1 MFAPAV
7 MRLLGATFGMTF
19 VLALAFMQSA
29 NADGIDRTYPVGE
42 QPGAIA
48 IDPSDG
54 RVYVANRSSSPGFV
68 SRIDPVSGEVTSHST
83 SGTPSSLALDAAHR
97 RLYVSNF
104 NSTFDV
110 FDVTTMSI
118 VATLPVNGIGVAVD
132 RTTQRVY
139 VSGSTHLTL
148 IDGVTNTVVTT
159 RAASADED
167 WFSVALDTSL
177 HRVYVTNPFTVTY
190 PDGTSVS
197 PSLIVLDDQDLSIVA
212 KLPLPVQAHWALGID
227 QVGHRVYVAGST
239 WDAGSGYVRKLI
251 AFDGVSLGQIGA
263 VDLSGD
269 PIGMAVGAG
278 RIYVT
283 LPNGYH
289 VLDAETLQVLETL
302 STLPSLRLFLPA
314 LDSQG
319 RLYVGA
325 PLLGGPDEVAMIS
338 SVNHAPVITS
348 ANLVPGVPMTN
359 DALTFSVAA
368 IDGDFAAP
376 GDQRDA
382 VTSTYEWERNGVLIP
397 GETAATIDL
406 ARAGFGDRGDTM
418 TARARISDPEGL
430 TTIAQASV
438 LIANAPPVPTVT
450 LSSTSPGTNDVL
462 TATASASDADGD
474 PVTLAYA
481 WLRNGVVIPGATTSS
496 LDLTTHG
503 DQGDVIEVRVTAS
516 DDHGGVRVAAASA
529 LVLPVSG
536 SFLYLKSQPGDFV
549 GRGLEQ
555 LYMSSDS
562 AIQGWLPQGGD
573 TFRADITQGTAH
585 YWRVFLTAPA
595 GVPLAVGSYTG
606 AARSA
611 FRPPGSPGLD
621 VSGDGRGCNTLT
633 GQFTVS
639 EIAYSQFNE
648 LMLFDATFE
657 QHCEGAT
664 AALFGRIRVEIPPP
678 TPGVTLPVGSITVP
692 TSGNFLYLH
701 SEPAEYVG
709 QGSEVL
715 YTSADSKIYSYL
727 PEGGDYFRGNVIQG
741 NNAHWWYVDIAAP
754 PGEALAVGPYIRA
767 VRAAFRPAG
776 SPGLDV
782 YGDGRQCS
790 TSNAKFDID
799 ELTFAFGELVVFQ
812 ATFQQPCGTGSLYGR
827 IRIEIP
833 PPSGPGITLPV
844 GSITV
849 PASGSFLYLNSE
861 PGEFVGRGI
870 EQLYT
875 SADSTITGSFLTQV
889 RDYFRGNV
897 VQGDN
902 VHWWMVDIAAPAG
915 EPLAVGNYLGAARAS
930 FRPAGSPGL
939 DVAGDLRGYNE
950 LVGRFDVDELA
961 FWPNGELKVFQAT
974 FRIGGA
980 APKLYGRFRLETP
993 PPLQLGVTIREDGS
1007 VTNKTIVATIG
1018 GTMSCSTSA
1027 PVDLSG
1033 TLRQTQAKGVVVS
1046 GTFSVRVDCTAPSVA
1061 WSANVLAESGKFIGG
1076 SATATVTASGCRTG
1090 CTTASATRTV
1100 KLNLGK

>member
-1 MFAPAV
+1 
-7 MRLLGATFGMTF
+7 MRLLGATFGLTF
-19 VLALAFMQSA
+19 VLALAFAQPA
-29 NADGIDRTYPVGE
+29 KADGIDRTYPVGE

-110 FDVTTMSI
+110 FDVTTMTI
-118 VATLPVNGIGVAVD
+118 AATLPVYGLGVAVD
-132 RTTQRVY
+132 TTTRRVY
-139 VSGSTHLTL
+139 VSGSTNLTV
-148 IDGVTNTVVTT
+148 IDGATNTVVAT
-159 RAASADED
+159 APASANED
-167 WFSVALDTSL
+167 WFSVALDASL
-177 HRVYVTNPFTVTY
+177 HRVYVTNSFTLTY

-197 PSLIVLDDQDLSIVA
+197 PSLIVLDDRDLSIVTEI
-212 KLPLPVQAHWALGID
+212 PLPVQPHWALGVD
-227 QVGHRVYVAGST
+227 DVSHRVYVAGST
-239 WDAGSGYVRKLI
+239 WDASIGYVRRLI
-251 AFDGVSLGQIGA
+251 AFDGVSLVQIGS

-278 RIYVT
+278 RIHVT
-283 LPNGYH
+283 MPNSYH

-325 PLLGGPDEVAMIS
+325 PVLGGPDEVAVIS

-348 ANLVPGVPMTN
+348 ANLVPGVPTTA
-359 DALTFSVAA
+359 DALTFVVSAM
-368 IDGDFAAP
+368 DGDFAP
-376 GDQRDA
+376 PNGQRDP
-382 VTSTYEWERNGVLIP
+382 VTVTYEWARNGVLIR
-397 GETAATIDL
+397 GETGATIDL

-418 TARARISDPEGL
+418 TAHASIRDPEGL
-430 TTIAQASV
+430 TTITEASV

-462 TATASASDADGD
+462 TATASATDADGD
-474 PVTLAYA
+474 PVTFAYE
-481 WLRNGVVIPGATTSS
+481 WLRNGVVVPGATTSS
-496 LDLTTHG
+496 LDLAAQG
-503 DQGDVIEVRVTAS
+503 DQGDVIVVRVTVS
-516 DDHGGVRVAAASA
+516 DDHGGARVATASA
-529 LVLPVSG
+529 RVLPVSG
-536 SFLYLKSQPGDFV
+536 SFLYMKSQPGDFV
-549 GRGLEQ
+549 GGGLEQ

-573 TFRADITQGTAH
+573 TFRADITQGTH
-585 YWRVFLTAPA
+585 YWRVFLAAPA

-639 EIAYSQFNE
+639 QIAYSQFNE

-664 AALFGRIRVEIPPP
+664 PALFGRIRVEIPPP
-678 TPGVTLPVGSITVP
+678 TPGVSLPAGTITVP

-727 PEGGDYFRGNVIQG
+727 PEGGDYFRGSVVQG

-754 PGEALAVGPYIRA
+754 PGESLAVGSYIRA

-827 IRIEIP
+827 IRIENP
-833 PPSGPGITLPV
+833 PPSGPGIALPV
-844 GSITV
+844 GSITL
-849 PASGSFLYLNSE
+849 PTSGSFLYLNSE
-861 PGEFVGRGI
+861 PGEYVGRSI
-870 EQLYT
+870 EQIYT

-902 VHWWMVDIAAPAG
+902 VHSWMVEIAAPAG
-915 EPLAVGNYLGAARAS
+915 EPLTVGNYLGAARAS
-930 FRPAGSPGL
+930 FRPAGSPGV
-939 DVAGDLRGYNE
+939 DVAGDLRGYND
-950 LVGRFDVDELA
+950 LVGRFDVDELT
-961 FWPNGELKVFQAT
+961 FWPNGELKVFQVT

-993 PPLQLGVTIREDGS
+993 PPLQLGVTITETGS
-1007 VTNKTIVATIG
+1007 VTNKTIVVTIG
-1018 GTMSCSTSA
+1018 GTVSCSTSA

-1033 TLRQTQAKGVVVS
+1033 TLHQTQAKGVVVS
-1046 GTFSVRVDCTAPSVA
+1046 GAFSVRVDCTAPSVA
-1061 WSANVLAESGKFIGG
+1061 WSANVLAQSGKFVGG
-1076 SATATVTASGCRTG
+1076 FATATVTASGCRTG

-1100 KLNLGK
+1100 KLNPGK